1 MRVIAPVDIL
11 LPLKACFAP
20 VYMLEP
26 SYGCYGPCMHTV
38 SKIQLDHLRGTYGVQ
53 ALFLI
58 TPRTVLSL
66 LNPAVNTCSGL
77 EAICCSWSLLNLWP
91 IPKEKISTPFRF
103 NLSAE
108 PITLSCEIPSV
119 KITRTGFLP
128 FDLPRGNKYLDGTK
142 TKELSAYIF

>member
-1 MRVIAPVDIL
+1 MRVIAPVDIS

-26 SYGCYGPCMHTV
+26 GCYGPCVHTV
-38 SKIQLDHLRGTYGVQ
+38 SKIQLDYLRGTYCVQ

-103 NLSAE
+103 NLSAG

>member
-1 MRVIAPVDIL
+1 MRVIAPVDIS

-26 SYGCYGPCMHTV
+26 GCYGPCVHTV
-38 SKIQLDHLRGTYGVQ
+38 SKIQLDYLRGTYGVQ

-77 EAICCSWSLLNLWP
+77 EAICCS
-91 IPKEKISTPFRF
+91 
-103 NLSAE
+103 
-108 PITLSCEIPSV
+108 
-119 KITRTGFLP
+119 
-128 FDLPRGNKYLDGTK
+128 
-142 TKELSAYIF
+142 